1 MRSEELSARGSARA
15 FDTSAEA
22 SPGAV
27 NTPHGDIR
35 RLVRERRARVPCPLV
50 SKSRGRVERTKKIQ
64 KKSKKERHLP
74 ETGAL
79 DRSAKSTLILGF
91 RSAMYLRTVGFEP
104 TPSKRPVLPSVSKA
118 ESQNLCNLHMV
129 KKKPG
134 LIYFLLFILFA

>member
-1 MRSEELSARGSARA
+1 MRSEELSSARDRSGA
-15 FDTSAEA
+15 LDTSTEA

-79 DRSAKSTLILGF
+79 DRSAKSTLI
-91 RSAMYLRTVGFEP
+91 
-104 TPSKRPVLPSVSKA
+104 
-118 ESQNLCNLHMV
+118 
-129 KKKPG
+129 
-134 LIYFLLFILFA
+134 